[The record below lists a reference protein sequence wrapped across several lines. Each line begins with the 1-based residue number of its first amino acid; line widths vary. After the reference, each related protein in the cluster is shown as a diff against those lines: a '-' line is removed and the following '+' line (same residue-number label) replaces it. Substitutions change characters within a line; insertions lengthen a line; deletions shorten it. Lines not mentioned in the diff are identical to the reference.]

1 MTSIKTS
8 FPGHTGNDLSA
19 RLDFPAGQVRA
30 FALFAH
36 CFTCSKDTLAAKHV
50 SVELAKM
57 GIAVMRFDFTG
68 LGSSKGEFGSTN
80 FSSNVEDLVIAADY
94 LRQHHQAPSLLI
106 GHSLGGAAV
115 LAAAS
120 KIPEIAA
127 VATIGAPS
135 DTQHVLHNFD
145 AKLETIERDGVA
157 EVSLVGRK
165 FKIEKQFLD
174 DVRATK
180 LEAAIKGLK
189 KPLLVLHSPIDQTV
203 GIDHAGIIFG
213 HAKHPKSFVSL
224 DGADHLLTK
233 KQDAIFAAEVISG
246 WASRYMPAALLLK
259 EDARERVLVAETGEG
274 KFQQTVIAGQHRLF
288 ADEPESYGGMDTGP
302 TPYDFLGIALG
313 ACTAMT
319 LRMYA
324 ERKKMDL
331 GRISVDVSHDKI
343 HARDCEECDDATQA
357 TAKRIDRFE
366 RTIRIEGGANPAQE
380 QKLIEIANKCPVHKT
395 LEASSVVA
403 TVVDFT

>member
-36 CFTCSKDTLAAKHV
+36 CFTCSKDILAAKHV
-50 SVELAKM
+50 SVELARM
-57 GIAVMRFDFTG
+57 GIAVLRFDFTG

-80 FSSNVEDLVIAADY
+80 FSSNVDDLVIAADY
-94 LRQHHQAPSLLI
+94 LRDNHQAPSLLI

-145 AKLETIERDGVA
+145 ASLDDIERDGVA
-157 EVSLVGRK
+157 EVSLAGRS

-174 DVRATK
+174 DAKATN
-180 LEAAIKGLK
+180 LESAVASLK
-189 KPLLVLHSPIDQTV
+189 KPLLVLHSPTDQTV
-203 GIDHAGIIFG
+203 GVEHAGIIFG

-233 KQDAIFAAEVISG
+233 KKDAQFAAEVISG
-246 WASRYMPAALLLK
+246 WASRYMPAAPVLK
-259 EDARERVLVAETGEG
+259 EEARERILIAETGEG
-274 KFQQTVIAGQHRLF
+274 KFQQTVIAGQHSLF

-313 ACTAMT
+313 TCTAMT
-319 LRMYA
+319 LRIYA
-324 ERKKMDL
+324 ERKGMEL
-331 GRISVDVSHDKI
+331 GKISVDVSHNKV

-366 RTIRIEGGANPAQE
+366 RIIRIEGGADPALE

-395 LEASSVVA
+395 LEASSAVA
-403 TVVDFT
+403 TLVDFN